1 LSVLVKAQVMTV
13 DLKRDLR
20 FHDESLLRWRI
31 SNESLLYQDWQLNE
45 SILNCVDVDNEYPS

>member
-31 SNESLLYQDWQLNE
+31 SNESLLYRDWKLNE
-45 SILNCVDVDNEYPS
+45 SVLSCVEVDNEYPS